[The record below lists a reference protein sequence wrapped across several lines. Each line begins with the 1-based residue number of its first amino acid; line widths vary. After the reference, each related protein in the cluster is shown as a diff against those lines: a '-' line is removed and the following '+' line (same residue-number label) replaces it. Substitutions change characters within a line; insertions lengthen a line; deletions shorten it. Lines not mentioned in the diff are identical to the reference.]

1 MQNTVTTVP
10 KTQEYSNLPSSDLGP
25 AECSMYTVW
34 CMYTLRQPKRY
45 LFAANW
51 SMCVVP
57 MQLSMQVTAT
67 HAACC
72 NAYANLW
79 SVRNWQLFRD
89 ATVPKTQEYS
99 NLPSSDLGPAECS
112 MYTVWCMYT
121 LRQPKRYLFAANW
134 SMCVVPMQLSMQV
147 TATHAACCNAYAN
160 LWSVRNWQLFR
171 DATVPKTQEYS
182 NLPSSDLGPTK
193 DETIGCPIFRSRRDY
208 LITSHT
214 RHRSNQAW

>member
-1 MQNTVTTVP
+1 MVLPRCTPIRTKVP
-10 KTQEYSNLPSSDLGP
+10 KGIERHLELPHIVQNCI

-89 ATVPKTQEYS
+89 ATV
-99 NLPSSDLGPAECS
+99 
-112 MYTVWCMYT
+112 
-121 LRQPKRYLFAANW
+121 
-134 SMCVVPMQLSMQV
+134 
-147 TATHAACCNAYAN
+147 
-160 LWSVRNWQLFR
+160 
-171 DATVPKTQEYS
+171 
-182 NLPSSDLGPTK
+182 
-193 DETIGCPIFRSRRDY
+193 
-208 LITSHT
+208 
-214 RHRSNQAW
+214 